1 MRSALNMLRNLSI
14 KTRVT
19 LLTLLIFL
27 LCIWSLA
34 LYTGRLLRADMAQLL
49 GEQQLSGAAM
59 IAAGLNTELEDRLRA
74 LRTVAAE
81 IRPADLATPER
92 VQALLEQQSIFQQQF
107 NDGSIVTD
115 LAGTVLADFPR
126 TAGRLG
132 VNYAERDSITAAL
145 QQGRTSIGGPVIGK
159 KRLSPMLALTVPIFD
174 RKGLVIGSL
183 SGVIDLARPNF
194 LDTVAQSRYGDA
206 SGYSVVAR
214 QQRMI
219 VTSSDKSRIMSEL
232 PGPGVVPM
240 IDRALQGF
248 EGSVA
253 YVSTPGVE
261 RLAAVKS
268 IPAADWF
275 LVASLPTAEAFA
287 PIQHLQEQLLLA
299 TLALTFAAGALI
311 WWLMRRELSP
321 LLSTVKSLALLTGSR
336 EPPQPLP
343 IARQDEIGELITGF
357 NHLLHTLAQREQA
370 MREVKES
377 YRALADW
384 TPEAILVHRLG
395 TIIFV
400 NPAAVRLFGASSA
413 QQLVGHQTLELI
425 HPDFRGSQTARMQAI
440 IDRGEIEPMVESRFL
455 RLDGTVIDVE
465 VQGTAVNYSGGAAI
479 HVSLR
484 DITARKHAADE
495 LKAARAAAENASR
508 AKSRFL
514 AAVSH
519 DLRQPLSA
527 ISLFASVLTQG
538 TPEQNAIVG
547 HIQDSVARLSELLSD
562 LLDVSKLEA
571 GVISPNHHRFAMEAF
586 LNGLIAPH
594 VAEAA
599 RKQLRLRMRC
609 CEAVVHTDELLLR
622 RIVGNIVSN
631 AVRYTKHGGVL
642 LACRRRQGRLWLE
655 VWDTGVGIPE
665 EQTQLVF
672 EEFTQLTD
680 DSRNQGSGLGLAI
693 VSKMAGLLG
702 LEMRLRSRPGHG
714 SVFAVQL
721 PEVLSLA
728 DAAPVPAP
736 HPQHALRIAL
746 VEDNQDVLQAL
757 VLSLEFAGH
766 EVVGAASGHEL
777 LQRLGAQ
784 APDVLISDYRLG
796 AGKTGFDVIAAVR
809 LAFGPE
815 LPAFLITGDTDA
827 ALIRRMDEHGIQV
840 IFKPLQVDTLLAAI
854 QGVVAQPE
862 SH

>member
-1 MRSALNMLRNLSI
+1 M
-14 KTRVT
+14 
-19 LLTLLIFL
+19 
-27 LCIWSLA
+27 
-34 LYTGRLLRADMAQLL
+34 
-49 GEQQLSGAAM
+49 
-59 IAAGLNTELEDRLRA
+59 
-74 LRTVAAE
+74 
-81 IRPADLATPER
+81 
-92 VQALLEQQSIFQQQF
+92 
-107 NDGSIVTD
+107 
-115 LAGTVLADFPR
+115 
-126 TAGRLG
+126 
-132 VNYAERDSITAAL
+132 
-145 QQGRTSIGGPVIGK
+145 
-159 KRLSPMLALTVPIFD
+159 TVPIFD
-174 RKGLVIGSL
+174 PQGEVIGSL

-194 LDTVAQSRYGDA
+194 LDTVAQSRYGQA

-214 QQRMI
+214 QHRMI
-219 VTSSDKSRIMSEL
+219 VTSADKSRIMSAL
-232 PGPGVVPM
+232 PGPGAVPM
-240 IDRALQGF
+240 IDRAMQGF
-248 EGSVA
+248 EGSA
-253 YVSTPGVE
+253 IYLSSPGVE
-261 RLAAVKS
+261 RLAAVKN
-268 IPAADWF
+268 IPAGDWF
-275 LVASLPTAEAFA
+275 LVASLPTQEAFA
-287 PIQHLQEQLLLA
+287 PIQHLQGQLLLA

-336 EPPQPLP
+336 EPPKPLP
-343 IARQDEIGELITGF
+343 ISRQDEIGELIAGV
-357 NHLLHTLAQREQA
+357 NHLLITLAQREQDL
-370 MREVKES
+370 RQTKDS

-384 TPEAILVHRLG
+384 TPEAILVHRRG
-395 TIIFV
+395 KVIYV
-400 NPAAVRLFGASSA
+400 NPAAVKLFGASSA
-413 QQLVGHQTLELI
+413 QQLLGTPTRELI
-425 HPDFRGSQTARMQAI
+425 HPDARDSQNARMLAI
-440 IDRGEIEPMVESRFL
+440 IDKVKIEPMVESKFL
-455 RLDGTVIDVE
+455 RLDGTAIDVE
-465 VQGTAVNYSGGAAI
+465 VQGTAVDYAGGPAI

-495 LKAARAAAENASR
+495 LNAARAAAENASR

-527 ISLFASVLTQG
+527 ISLFTSVLKQG
-538 TPEQNAIVG
+538 TPEQIAVVG

-599 RKQLRLRMRC
+599 HKQLRIRMRC
-609 CEAVVHTDELLLR
+609 CQAVVHTDELLLR
-622 RIVGNIVSN
+622 RIVGNIVNN
-631 AVRYTKHGGVL
+631 AVRYTERGGVL

-655 VWDTGVGIPE
+655 VWDTGVGIPQD
-665 EQTQLVF
+665 QTQLVF

-693 VSKMAGLLG
+693 VAKMASLLG
-702 LEMRLRSRPGHG
+702 LEMRLKSRPGHG

-721 PEVLSLA
+721 PEVLTLA

-766 EVVGAASGHEL
+766 EVVGAASGREL
-777 LQRLGAQ
+777 LQRLGAL

-796 AGKTGFDVIAAVR
+796 AGETGFDVIAAVR
-809 LAFGPE
+809 LAFGAE

-827 ALIRRMDEHGIQV
+827 ALIRSMDERGIQV
-840 IFKPLQVDTLLAAI
+840 IFKPLQIDTLLAAI
-854 QGVVAQPE
+854 QGAVSSP
-862 SH
+862 STL